1 MDAQPMNTPCPTGR
15 PECLLTYAVE
25 VDAYVCR
32 ACGQQFTQTEAY
44 EAEALE
50 DSSAWKGC
58 AIS

>member
-1 MDAQPMNTPCPTGR
+1 MNTPCPTGR